1 MAEAEVAP
9 RKRLIIKLRLPR
21 SRTVS
26 SEECKLKHD
35 ADTEKRGPE
44 FMVSD
49 SCGEKRKK
57 DQHCT
62 TTEYSCNVVGK
73 SHAEGSRT
81 LSTDAQ
87 CKQKKDDDGADSR
100 GDRKRR
106 KLATSEVSVSTKSS
120 VQEHHNACLRI
131 PRTGSK
137 VLDSKNTKKEEEEH
151 HNACSRIPRTGSKK
165 EEEMKVVLNEQ
176 RMDRYQKM
184 QCWVI
189 LKRFM
194 VGRDGWAFNKTVDPK
209 KLGIVGNKCESVL
222 LKPIGFEDIE
232 SKLHK
237 FVYSGPHEFANDM
250 RLLFSYGFMYPQRDQ
265 IHRVARRFS
274 ESFEI
279 TWKALTEKWST
290 EERRRNKIFKRG
302 RMNNKAVPQKF

>member
-35 ADTEKRGPE
+35 ADTAKPGPE
-44 FMVSD
+44 FMAS
-49 SCGEKRKK
+49 EKRKK
-57 DQHCT
+57 DQHCS
-62 TTEYSCNVVGK
+62 TTEYSCIVVGK

-100 GDRKRR
+100 GGRKRR
-106 KLATSEVSVSTKSS
+106 KLATSE
-120 VQEHHNACLRI
+120 
-131 PRTGSK
+131 GSK
-137 VLDSKNTKKEEEEH
+137 VLDSMNTKKEEEEH

-165 EEEMKVVLNEQ
+165 EEEMKVVLNEK

-194 VGRDGWAFNKTVDPK
+194 VGRDGWAFNKTLDPK
-209 KLGIVGNKCESVL
+209 KLGILGNKCESVL

-232 SKLHK
+232 SKLNK
-237 FVYSGPHEFANDM
+237 FVYSGPDEFAKDM

-274 ESFEI
+274 DSFEI

-290 EERRRNKIFKRG
+290 EERKRNKIFKRERSSETVTKG
-302 RMNNKAVPQKF
+302 RSRKWKKAT

>member
-26 SEECKLKHD
+26 SEECKRKHD
-35 ADTEKRGPE
+35 ADTAKPGPE
-44 FMVSD
+44 FMAS
-49 SCGEKRKK
+49 EKRKK
-57 DQHCT
+57 DQHCS
-62 TTEYSCNVVGK
+62 TTEYSCIVVGK

-100 GDRKRR
+100 GGRKRR
-106 KLATSEVSVSTKSS
+106 KLATSE
-120 VQEHHNACLRI
+120 
-131 PRTGSK
+131 GSK
-137 VLDSKNTKKEEEEH
+137 VLDSMNTKKEEEEH

-165 EEEMKVVLNEQ
+165 EEEMKVVLNEK

-194 VGRDGWAFNKTVDPK
+194 VGRDGWAFNKTLDPK
-209 KLGIVGNKCESVL
+209 KLGILGNKCESVL

-232 SKLHK
+232 SKLNK
-237 FVYSGPHEFANDM
+237 FVYSGPDEFAKDM

-274 ESFEI
+274 DSFEI

-290 EERRRNKIFKRG
+290 EERKRNKIFKRERSSETVTKG
-302 RMNNKAVPQKF
+302 RSRKWKKAT